1 MAAAK
6 HDDSADNAIGNV
18 TGSNS
23 VNVFL
28 GLGLPWT
35 ISVIVHAVRKT
46 PGGYAV
52 DPGSLGFS
60 VVVYSTVAVVAV
72 ILLTVRRFSRVF
84 GKAELGGPSGPK
96 YFSAF
101 FLIGESINLV
111 NCKLSSYSTTN
122 SIISC

>member
-35 ISVIVHAVRKT
+35 IAAIYQKVKNSKDYDV
-46 PGGYAV
+46 PQ
-52 DPGSLGFS
+52 GSLGFS
-60 VVVYSTVAVVAV
+60 LIVYSGVAV
-72 ILLTVRRFSRVF
+72 IAIVVLIVRRFVRIC
-84 GKAELGGPSGPK
+84 GKAELGGPVGWK
-96 YFSAF
+96 
-101 FLIGESINLV
+101 
-111 NCKLSSYSTTN
+111 
-122 SIISC
+122 IISCIVLLRKLSPTFC